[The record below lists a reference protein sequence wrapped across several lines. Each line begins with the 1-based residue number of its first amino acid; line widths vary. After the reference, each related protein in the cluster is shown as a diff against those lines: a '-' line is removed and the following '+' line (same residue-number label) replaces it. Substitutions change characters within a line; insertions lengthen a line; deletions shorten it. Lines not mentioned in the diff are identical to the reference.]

1 MDQYTEAHV
10 FVAAIRVLEHQKKR
24 PPTVEET
31 CAMISISL
39 EAGYALCRKLK
50 EKGIV
55 RTVEGNFGVKLFVE
69 DHLKIEEM
77 PRGEKKNELA
87 QELAEFKKK
96 QQDKNKKVEA
106 IQEEL
111 ARKRNNQFAE
121 IEAKL
126 RKELQKR
133 GKE

>member
-10 FVAAIRVLEHQKKR
+10 FVAAIRILENQRKR
-24 PPTVEET
+24 PPTIEET
-31 CAMISISL
+31 CEMISISL

-69 DHLKIEEM
+69 DHLRIEEL
-77 PRGEKKNELA
+77 PRGEKKNDLA
-87 QELAEFKKK
+87 QELAEFQKK
-96 QQDKNKKVEA
+96 QQNKNKKVEA

-111 ARKRNNQFAE
+111 ARKRHAKFAE

-126 RKELQKR
+126 KKELLK
-133 GKE
+133 K

>member
-10 FVAAIRVLEHQKKR
+10 LVAAIRVLEHQKKR
-24 PPTVEET
+24 PPTIEET
-31 CAMISISL
+31 CEMIAISL

-55 RTVEGNFGVKLFVE
+55 RTVEGNFGMKLFVE
-69 DHLKIEEM
+69 DHLRIEEI
-77 PRGEKKNELA
+77 PRGEKKNDLA
-87 QELAEFKKK
+87 QELAQFQKK
-96 QQDKNKKVEA
+96 QQNQNKKVEA

-111 ARKRNNQFAE
+111 ARKRHEKFAE

-126 RKELQKR
+126 KKELLK
-133 GKE
+133 K

>member
-24 PPTVEET
+24 PPTVDEACE
-31 CAMISISL
+31 MISISL
-39 EAGYALCRKLK
+39 EAGYALCRRLK

-55 RTVEGNFGVKLFVE
+55 RTVEGSFGVKLFVD
-69 DHLKIEEM
+69 DHLKIEEL
-77 PRGEKKNELA
+77 PKVETKQGLADELA
-87 QELAEFKKK
+87 AFQKK
-96 QQDKNKKVEA
+96 QQDKNRKVEA

-111 ARKRNNQFAE
+111 ARKRSSQFAE

-126 RKELQKR
+126 RKELQNR
-133 GKE
+133 GKK

>member
-24 PPTVEET
+24 PPTIEEI
-31 CAMISISL
+31 CEMISISL

-50 EKGIV
+50 EKGIM

-69 DHLKIEEM
+69 DHLKIEEI
-77 PRGEKKNELA
+77 PRGEKKNDLA
-87 QELAEFKKK
+87 QELAEFQKK
-96 QQDKNKKVEA
+96 QQNKNKKVEA

-111 ARKRNNQFAE
+111 ARKRHEKFAE

-126 RKELQKR
+126 KKELLK
-133 GKE
+133 K

>member
-31 CAMISISL
+31 CAMISISQ
-39 EAGYALCRKLK
+39 EAGYALCRWLK

-55 RTVEGNFGVKLFVE
+55 RTVEGNFGMKLFVE

-77 PRGEKKNELA
+77 PRGEQKNDLA
-87 QELAEFKKK
+87 QEVAEFQRK

-126 RKELQKR
+126 KKELQKR
-133 GKE
+133 IKE

>member
-10 FVAAIRVLEHQKKR
+10 FAAAIRVLEHQKKR
-24 PPTVEET
+24 PPTVEEV
-31 CAMISISL
+31 CEMISISP
-39 EAGYALCRKLK
+39 EAGYALCRRLK

-55 RTVEGNFGVKLFVE
+55 RAVEGNFGVKLFVE
-69 DHLKIEEM
+69 DHLKIEEI
-77 PRGEKKNELA
+77 PQGEIKNDLA
-87 QELAEFKKK
+87 QELAQFQKK

-111 ARKRNNQFAE
+111 ARKRHAKFAE

-126 RKELQKR
+126 KKELLK
-133 GKE
+133 K